1 MSLIDI
7 KSLDLNE
14 LTDFVTENGFE
25 KFRAKQIYQWL
36 NKNVT
41 SFDEMLN
48 IPLKIKDFLKRS
60 CYISVANIEKKL
72 ISRYDKTVKYLFSFN
87 DGECVESVVMNY
99 KHGYSICIS
108 TQVGCKM
115 GCTFCATGKSGFSRS
130 LTPSEMLNQIE
141 SAQKGFEYQNIEYC
155 PYGNGRTARQ
165 F

>member
-48 IPLKIKDFLKRS
+48 IPLKIQGLFK
-60 CYISVANIEKKL
+60 KKL
-72 ISRYDKTVKYLFSFN
+72 LHF
-87 DGECVESVVMNY
+87 C
-99 KHGYSICIS
+99 
-108 TQVGCKM
+108 CKIL
-115 GCTFCATGKSGFSRS
+115 KK
-130 LTPSEMLNQIE
+130 N
-141 SAQKGFEYQNIEYC
+141 
-155 PYGNGRTARQ
+155 
-165 F
+165 

>member
-48 IPLKIKDFLKRS
+48 IPLK
-60 CYISVANIEKKL
+60 
-72 ISRYDKTVKYLFSFN
+72 SR
-87 DGECVESVVMNY
+87 
-99 KHGYSICIS
+99 
-108 TQVGCKM
+108 
-115 GCTFCATGKSGFSRS
+115 TF
-130 LTPSEMLNQIE
+130 
-141 SAQKGFEYQNIEYC
+141 
-155 PYGNGRTARQ
+155 
-165 F
+165 

>member
-87 DGECVESVVMNY
+87 DGECVAFPHKLAAKWAVLFVQPA
-99 KHGYSICIS
+99 KAVFRG
-108 TQVGCKM
+108 V
-115 GCTFCATGKSGFSRS
+115 
-130 LTPSEMLNQIE
+130 
-141 SAQKGFEYQNIEYC
+141 
-155 PYGNGRTARQ
+155 
-165 F
+165 

>member
-48 IPLKIKDFLKRS
+48 LS
-60 CYISVANIEKKL
+60 L
-72 ISRYDKTVKYLFSFN
+72 I
-87 DGECVESVVMNY
+87 
-99 KHGYSICIS
+99 HI
-108 TQVGCKM
+108 
-115 GCTFCATGKSGFSRS
+115 
-130 LTPSEMLNQIE
+130 
-141 SAQKGFEYQNIEYC
+141 
-155 PYGNGRTARQ
+155 
-165 F
+165 

>member
-87 DGECVESVVMNY
+87 DGNV
-99 KHGYSICIS
+99 
-108 TQVGCKM
+108 
-115 GCTFCATGKSGFSRS
+115 
-130 LTPSEMLNQIE
+130 
-141 SAQKGFEYQNIEYC
+141 
-155 PYGNGRTARQ
+155 
-165 F
+165 